1 MLFNLEEIVNRYII
15 LKYTTILH
23 TESYGTLHFNIDRDK
38 SNSTV
43 KICSSV
49 GVSIMRGF
57 FNMYRHTEMYINE
70 MFNNVSYI
78 LDRSN
83 MIIIGVGQKYHCYSI
98 DNPYRCFMLNK
109 GDSLLQA
116 TENILLTKFVVIFM
130 KPLSVVD
137 KRRIKWTNEEDMHI
151 QFLMLDPKHI
161 FGLASWL
168 LFFNI
173 VIYGIKYKDKL

>member
-1 MLFNLEEIVNRYII
+1 
-15 LKYTTILH
+15 
-23 TESYGTLHFNIDRDK
+23 
-38 SNSTV
+38 
-43 KICSSV
+43 
-49 GVSIMRGF
+49 
-57 FNMYRHTEMYINE
+57 MYINE

-161 FGLASWL
+161 FGLAS
-168 LFFNI
+168 
-173 VIYGIKYKDKL
+173 